1 MTTVT
6 PAPAT
11 PDTGKVILVPEPS
24 TFDGTASKFD
34 EWMLSI
40 KVYFNVHTAK
50 FADDKVRSLAIL
62 SRMRGGAAGL
72 WAKLAIETRIGD
84 PAATWFTLAELKEQL
99 IAAFRDHTTKQ
110 KARDKLEYLR
120 QGEKQS
126 IDSFFVAFDTL
137 AAECE
142 VTTDQ
147 QLIYLLERAV
157 LRKYIHQIITTQAR
171 PDKYKG
177 YKDTV
182 LRIAQYH
189 EQAEEQLRF
198 ERRRTYFFRDPVVR
212 DKPRP
217 EPPQQ
222 DKRTRTGV
230 VFGGQGKAM
239 DVDAA
244 RQQNRCFNCGKV
256 GHFKRDCPDPLKV
269 KFNAR
274 ALALDLSDKEKR
286 ELVDQIL
293 PEEDQGDT
301 DQVFESVDI

>member
-1 MTTVT
+1 MTTPPPIP
-6 PAPAT
+6 PAPLV
-11 PDTGKVILVPEPS
+11 PDTGKVILIPEPLF
-24 TFDGTASKFD
+24 FDGTASKFD

-40 KVYFNVHTAK
+40 EIYFTVHAAK
-50 FADDKVRSLAIL
+50 FANDQVRSLAIL
-62 SRMRGGAAGL
+62 SRMRGGATGL
-72 WAKLAIETRIGD
+72 WAKLAIETQISN
-84 PAATWFTLAELKEQL
+84 PAATWFTLPELKEQL
-99 IAAFRDHTTKQ
+99 VAAFRDHTTKQ

-157 LRKYIHQIITTQAR
+157 LRKYIHQIVTMQAR
-171 PDKYKG
+171 PDTYKG
-177 YKDTV
+177 YKDVV

-189 EQAEEQLRF
+189 EQAEEQRHF

-217 EPPQQ
+217 KPPQQ
-222 DKRTRTGV
+222 DKRTGTGV

-244 RQQNRCFNCGKV
+244 
-256 GHFKRDCPDPLKV
+256 
-269 KFNAR
+269 
-274 ALALDLSDKEKR
+274 
-286 ELVDQIL
+286 
-293 PEEDQGDT
+293 
-301 DQVFESVDI
+301 